1 MQLVYSAV
9 SLVEAI
15 VSGKNAPFI
24 TKDVSWLW
32 RTAFNVA
39 VQGCSEWQY
48 AEDQISD
55 LFELA
60 YKVFFFAS
68 PRF

>member
-1 MQLVYSAV
+1 M